1 MTKTIRATLLLV
13 LSLLAVPASLA
24 LAAPQHSPDAQGAR
38 ADIQKALGFL
48 PRFFDAMADAVL
60 PGAWEEMKGL
70 QLNPNSALPGRTKEL
85 IGLAVAAQVP
95 CRYCTYAHSEF
106 ARLNGASEAQLA
118 EAVALAG
125 LERHWSAYLYGTQID
140 EGKFRAEIARMVQN
154 AKKPAPNKAA
164 PIKVVDA
171 KSALADIEA
180 TLGFVPEF
188 LRNVPEAALPGAWR
202 ELKSLKLDP
211 NTSIAAKDKALIE
224 LAVASQV
231 PSRPCIVA
239 ETELAKLAGASEREI
254 QEAVGMAAITRNMST
269 MLNGQQT
276 DENAFRA
283 DIDKLVQGVKAAQ
296 KKAAATTAKR

>member
-1 MTKTIRATLLLV
+1 
-13 LSLLAVPASLA
+13 
-24 LAAPQHSPDAQGAR
+24 
-38 ADIQKALGFL
+38 
-48 PRFFDAMADAVL
+48 
-60 PGAWEEMKGL
+60 MKGL

-140 EGKFRAEIARMVQN
+140 EGKFRAEVARIVQN
-154 AKKPAPNKAA
+154 AKKPAANKAA

-188 LRNVPEAALPGAWR
+188 LRNVPEVALPGAWR

-239 ETELAKLAGASEREI
+239 ETEFAKLAGASEREI